1 MKYIYTIFIF
11 FLALNSQAQSELS
24 APAKVFNCNDFKN
37 SLFKIKTNANSEE
50 YWFVKET
57 DVLQKDMVNKSEAES
72 TLYWLDSCEFVLI
85 YNKISG
91 FPSLNLKDKYIYTID
106 KINGNS
112 FFLRTSYKGLEVIQ
126 ELEWIEER

>member
-1 MKYIYTIFIF
+1 MKGF
-11 FLALNSQAQSELS
+11 AQAELS
-24 APAKVFNCNDFKN
+24 APAEAKAKVFTCKDFKN

-57 DVLQKDMVNKSEAES
+57 EVLQKDMINKSEAES

-106 KINGNS
+106 KIDRNS
-112 FFLRTSYKGLEVIQ
+112 YFLKTSYKGLEVIQ